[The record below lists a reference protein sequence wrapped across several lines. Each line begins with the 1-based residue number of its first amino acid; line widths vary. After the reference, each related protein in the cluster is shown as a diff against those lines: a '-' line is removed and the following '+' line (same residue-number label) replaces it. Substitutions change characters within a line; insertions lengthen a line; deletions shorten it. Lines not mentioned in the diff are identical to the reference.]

1 MEVLGGAASVI
12 AVVQIAGKVWSLC
25 WKYYS
30 DAKDAK
36 SDIERLLNTINAVQI
51 VFQQVQELA
60 KGPGATKLLA
70 SKSVIERIPLELT
83 EEFESLRKILDP
95 GITGRT
101 MRTLGLRALKWPLK
115 KDDVDKTLQVLER
128 HKTTLI
134 TALNTDQMLGATN
147 SSPSNK
153 VC

>member
-1 MEVLGGAASVI
+1 MEALGGAASVI
-12 AVVQIAGKVWSLC
+12 AVVQLAGKLWSLC

-36 SDIERLLNTINAVQI
+36 SDIERLLSAVGDVQN

-60 KGPGATKLLA
+60 EGPGSTKLLA
-70 SKSVIERIPLELT
+70 SKSLIERIPFELNA
-83 EEFESLRKILDP
+83 EFERLRKILDP
-95 GITGRT
+95 GRTNKT

-115 KDDVDKTLQVLER
+115 KDDVDKTLQLLER

-134 TALNTDQMLGATN
+134 TALNTDQM
-147 SSPSNK
+147 
-153 VC
+153 

>member
-1 MEVLGGAASVI
+1 MEALGGAASVI
-12 AVVQIAGKVWSLC
+12 AVVQLAGKLWSLC

-36 SDIERLLNTINAVQI
+36 SDIERLLNTIHTVQS
-51 VFQQVQELA
+51 VFQHVQELA

-70 SKSVIERIPLELT
+70 SKSVIKRIPLELK
-83 EEFESLRKILDP
+83 EEFERLEKILDP
-95 GITGRT
+95 GKMNKT

-115 KDDVDKTLQVLER
+115 KDDIEKTLQLLER

-134 TALNTDQMLGATN
+134 TALNTDQM
-147 SSPSNK
+147 
-153 VC
+153 